1 MNQKPSSG
9 DVTLGKAGKTAN
21 GRKKGRT
28 IGKGIVT
35 VERERPNERRK
46 EERKQEIEWVDGTRE
61 RKIDRGKMERNMT

>member
-35 VERERPNERRK
+35 VERERP
-46 EERKQEIEWVDGTRE
+46 
-61 RKIDRGKMERNMT
+61 